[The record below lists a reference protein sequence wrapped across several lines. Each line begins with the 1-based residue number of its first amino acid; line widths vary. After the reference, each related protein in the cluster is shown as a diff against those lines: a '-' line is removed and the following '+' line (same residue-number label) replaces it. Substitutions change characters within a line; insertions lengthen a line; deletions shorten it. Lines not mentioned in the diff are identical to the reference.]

1 MVWFIQRDDIIEF
14 QDNPEGFWAPQVMS
28 QHPLRLEAMRGRP
41 ISIRGKGAVWMYAH
55 AGAMA
60 QAAGAASIH
69 LKELIRGNSSDIRQ
83 CLCKL
88 EESRQHPGCYL
99 WQMQLNSVQDLKP
112 EAIESLLEPTLKEI
126 REKRP
131 RELCLTGKAP
141 VTVYARVAWEAVAAG
156 CQHLYCLTPIH
167 DCILVYS
174 TSDSQLGERLPLP
187 WLEQFVPQPQKSMIL
202 GVIGDPNSGK
212 SVFARALYA
221 CLLSRV
227 ISQQRRLWILD
238 CDGQSPTPAWYL
250 SLLQE
255 GHVELARQYRDILK
269 ERRRWTPTMED
280 HFVRILQGLRRFFE
294 LVITDQPGGDLGADP
309 PQRIPPGRERFFQ
322 QLDELILVAREGEV
336 TWKLWHDELA
346 RHGLAHR
353 LRVIL
358 YGSHP
363 EAPPTLQLTRQGDL
377 WIGTVQGLER
387 TRTKQ
392 ELVQAFQP
400 VLEPLWEDW
409 RQRLRSCVAEV

>member
-1 MVWFIQRDDIIEF
+1 M
-14 QDNPEGFWAPQVMS
+14 PAPLLPNADPRLYS
-28 QHPLRLEAMRGRP
+28 GLQHFGLA
-41 ISIRGKGAVWMYAH
+41 IRGTPSPP
-55 AGAMA
+55 MA
-60 QAAGAASIH
+60 RAIRTPAAKIH
-69 LKELIRGNSSDIRQ
+69 DPRRHRG
-83 CLCKL
+83 
-88 EESRQHPGCYL
+88 P
-99 WQMQLNSVQDLKP
+99 QL
-112 EAIESLLEPTLKEI
+112 
-126 REKRP
+126 REVCICP
-131 RELCLTGKAP
+131 CSLCLSP
-141 VTVYARVAWEAVAAG
+141 EPSHLSAAA
-156 CQHLYCLTPIH
+156 
-167 DCILVYS
+167 LV
-174 TSDSQLGERLPLP
+174 DFGL
-187 WLEQFVPQPQKSMIL
+187 
-202 GVIGDPNSGK
+202 
-212 SVFARALYA
+212 
-221 CLLSRV
+221 
-227 ISQQRRLWILD
+227 RR
-238 CDGQSPTPAWYL
+238 PTTPAWYL